1 MEKEKKALAEAHK
14 QTLTDLQTQEEK
26 VGTLSKSKSKLE
38 QQVDDL
44 EINLE
49 TEKKARIDLER
60 AKRKLDDDIRLS
72 QESIMDSENEKASAS
87 SR

>member
-1 MEKEKKALAEAHK
+1 MSRSRKRTENKTKNV
-14 QTLTDLQTQEEK
+14 TEE
-26 VGTLSKSKSKLE
+26 LSKLE